1 MIYIA
6 GPMRGLPHSNY
17 HSFNAAAEKLRAIGH
32 RVQNPAEIGERFG
45 GIDELLSDNAL
56 LCACVKEELRIL
68 AGCDSIYLLHGWQ
81 HSEGARAEL
90 RLALEKGLD
99 IFLEPEYP

>member
-17 HSFNAAAEKLRAIGH
+17 HSFRAAAERLRAVGH
-32 RVQNPAEIGERFG
+32 KVQNPAEIGE
-45 GIDELLSDNAL
+45 
-56 LCACVKEELRIL
+56 L
-68 AGCDSIYLLHGWQ
+68 AECDSIYLLHGWQ
-81 HSEGARAEL
+81 YSEGARAEL
-90 RLALEKGLD
+90 KLAIEKGLD

>member
-17 HSFNAAAEKLRAIGH
+17 HSFNAAAARLRAVGH
-32 RVQNPAEIGERFG
+32 TVQNPAEIGERFG
-45 GIDELLSDNAL
+45 GIDAILSSQKTLDA
-56 LCACVKEELRIL
+56 VIKEELRIL
-68 AGCDSIYLLHGWQ
+68 AECDIIYLLDGWQ

-90 RLALEKGLD
+90 KLALEKGLD
-99 IFLEPEYP
+99 IILEPEYP

>member
-17 HSFNAAAEKLRAIGH
+17 HSFRAAAARLRAVGH
-32 RVQNPAEIGERFG
+32 KVRNPVEIAGDYG
-45 GIDELLSDNAL
+45 TADDLNADAAL
-56 LCACVKEELRIL
+56 LARVVKQELRIL
-68 AGCDSIYLLHGWQ
+68 SECDSIYLLNGWQ

-90 RLALEKGLD
+90 RLALDLGLD
-99 IFLEPEYP
+99 IFLEPDYP